1 MPNID
6 GLVWVDVS
14 VLLALG
20 NAVFVEMRCEFCMRD
35 RGAINQFDVAEKPF
49 GAALSPEDNGF
60 RRRITVFAGG

>member
-20 NAVFVEMRCEFCMRD
+20 NAVFVEMRCEFCMCD
-35 RGAINQFDVAEKPF
+35 RGAIDQFDVAVKSF
-49 GAALSPEDNGF
+49 GAALC
-60 RRRITVFAGG
+60 